1 MAITLFRRT
10 EPFGILRN
18 FEGDINRWF
27 GEDWFGDDWLTLRDA
42 EGIWTPAVDI
52 EEKDGKYILKAE
64 LPGMKKE
71 DIHVE
76 LKDGYLT
83 LRGERHVEHED
94 KGKSYRR
101 VEPTY
106 GSFERTFSLPEG
118 VKENDIHAHYKDGVL
133 ELTVPVPEERKPKA
147 IDIKVE

>member
-18 FEGDINRWF
+18 FERDINRWF
-27 GEDWFGDDWLTLRDA
+27 GDDWFNLRDV

-71 DIHVE
+71 DIHIE
-76 LKDGYLT
+76 LKDGYMT
-83 LRGERHVEHED
+83 LRAERHFEHED
-94 KGKSYRR
+94 KEKSYHR
-101 VEPTY
+101 VERSY

-118 VKENDIHAHYKDGVL
+118 VKEEDIHAQYRDGVL
-133 ELTVPVPEERKPKA
+133 ELTMPVPEIKKPKT
-147 IDIKVE
+147 IEVKVA